1 MNKITNRYTGEIM
14 CGGLSL
20 KLVLEK
26 HLKWLCD
33 KKDGESAD
41 LRGANLSGA
50 DLRGANLSSANL
62 SSAYLRGADLRDA
75 DLRDANL
82 SSAYLGGADLRDADL
97 GGANL
102 RDADLGGADLSDA
115 DLRGADLRGANLGGA
130 DLSDADLGGANLGG
144 ANLGGANLRGAD
156 LGGANLGGA
165 DFRSANLGG
174 LPVKIKDIH
183 KTIYAAASKDG
194 ALDMDSWH
202 CGTTHCRA
210 GWVIQLSGEAGKAL
224 EWAIGTPTA
233 AALIYMASDPK
244 LEKIPDF
251 YATNEEALEDMKRLA
266 ECERKNDRHE
276 RDC

>member
-1 MNKITNRYTGEIM
+1 MTKITNRYTGEIM

-62 SSAYLRGADLRDA
+62 SSAYLRGADLRGADLRDA

-97 GGANL
+97 
-102 RDADLGGADLSDA
+102 
-115 DLRGADLRGANLGGA
+115 
-130 DLSDADLGGANLGG
+130 SDADLGG
-144 ANLGGANLRGAD
+144 
-156 LGGANLGGA
+156 
-165 DFRSANLGG
+165 F
-174 LPVKIKDIH
+174 PVKIKDIH

>member
-33 KKDGESAD
+33 KKDGESAN
-41 LRGANLSGA
+41 LRGADLGGA
-50 DLRGANLSSANL
+50 DLRGA
-62 SSAYLRGADLRDA
+62 YLGDADLRDA
-75 DLRDANL
+75 DLRGAN
-82 SSAYLGGADLRDADL
+82 L
-97 GGANL
+97 GGAN
-102 RDADLGGADLSDA
+102 
-115 DLRGADLRGANLGGA
+115 LRGANLGGA

-165 DFRSANLGG
+165 DFRSADLGGANLSSANLRGANLGG

>member
-41 LRGANLSGA
+41 LGGANL
-50 DLRGANLSSANL
+50 
-62 SSAYLRGADLRDA
+62 
-75 DLRDANL
+75 
-82 SSAYLGGADLRDADL
+82 GGTNL

-102 RDADLGGADLSDA
+102 RGADLSDA
-115 DLRGADLRGANLGGA
+115 DLGGADLRGANLGGA

-165 DFRSANLGG
+165 DFRSANLGDANLSSANLRGANLGG

>member
-41 LRGANLSGA
+41 L
-50 DLRGANLSSANL
+50 
-62 SSAYLRGADLRDA
+62 
-75 DLRDANL
+75 
-82 SSAYLGGADLRDADL
+82 
-97 GGANL
+97 
-102 RDADLGGADLSDA
+102 
-115 DLRGADLRGANLGGA
+115 
-130 DLSDADLGGANLGG
+130 
-144 ANLGGANLRGAD
+144 
-156 LGGANLGGA
+156 GGANLGGA
-165 DFRSANLGG
+165 DFRSANLGDANLSSANLRGANLGG

>member
-1 MNKITNRYTGEIM
+1 MTKITNRYTGEIM

-102 RDADLGGADLSDA
+102 RDADLGGADLRDADLSDA
-115 DLRGADLRGANLGGA
+115 DLRDA
-130 DLSDADLGGANLGG
+130 DLSDADLGG
-144 ANLGGANLRGAD
+144 
-156 LGGANLGGA
+156 
-165 DFRSANLGG
+165 F
-174 LPVKIKDIH
+174 PVKIKDIH

>member
-1 MNKITNRYTGEIM
+1 MTKITNRNTGEIM

-33 KKDGESAD
+33 KKDGKSAY
-41 LRGANLSGA
+41 LGSANLHGANLHGV
-50 DLRGANLSSANL
+50 
-62 SSAYLRGADLRDA
+62 
-75 DLRDANL
+75 NL
-82 SSAYLGGADLRDADL
+82 SSAYLGGADLR
-97 GGANL
+97 GANL
-102 RDADLGGADLSDA
+102 R
-115 DLRGADLRGANLGGA
+115 
-130 DLSDADLGGANLGG
+130 
-144 ANLGGANLRGAD
+144 GANLRGAD
-156 LGGANLGGA
+156 FSDAYLRG
-165 DFRSANLGG
+165 ANLGG

-266 ECERKNDRHE
+266 ECERKND
-276 RDC
+276 